1 MKQPEN
7 NTAKFAFYYMLSLI
21 ALIFAALATG
31 MIIFQI
37 INKNIAD
44 VIIQRVSD
52 FSPSQLKFAIS
63 ALIISAPIFYI
74 TTWQIC
80 KNLFTGAFDKDSG
93 VRKWLTYFVLLVS
106 SVVMLGWLIAI
117 VNNFLDGELTVK
129 FILKAATAIGISAAI
144 FTFYY
149 YDIKREK
156 AAGKKDKIIQF
167 YFYASLAAVII
178 VFIAGLFIMES
189 PQKTRDRKM
198 DNAIL
203 ENFDDL
209 NRAIGTYYSDNEKLP
224 ANLDRIKS
232 EFSYIGDKDL
242 KNLATGEKYEYKIK
256 SENIYELCATF
267 KTSNKKDKEYN
278 NYQDDDWPHDVGY
291 QCLSQR
297 VSKSK

>member
-1 MKQPEN
+1 MKKPEN
-7 NTAKFAFYYMLSLI
+7 NAAKFAFYYMLSLI
-21 ALIFAALATG
+21 ALIFTALSIG

-44 VIIQRVSD
+44 IISQYGTD
-52 FSPSQLKFAIS
+52 FSSDQLKFAIS
-63 ALIISAPIFYI
+63 ALIISAPIFYV

-80 KNLFTGAFDKDSG
+80 KNLFTGAFDKDSS

-129 FILKAATAIGISAAI
+129 FILKAITAIGIAAAI

-156 AAGKKDKIIQF
+156 IAGEKDEVIRI
-167 YFYASLAAVII
+167 YFYASLAVVII
-178 VFIAGLFIMES
+178 VFIAGLFIVES

-198 DNAIL
+198 DNAVL
-203 ENFDDL
+203 ENFEDID
-209 NRAIGTYYSDNEKLP
+209 RAVGTYYKDNEKLP
-224 ANLDRIKS
+224 DGLETVKS
-232 EFSYIGDKDL
+232 EFSYITDKDL
-242 KNLATGEKYEYKIK
+242 ENSATGEKYEYKIK
-256 SENIYELCATF
+256 RENIYELCATF
-267 KTSNKKDKEYN
+267 KISNEGSEDY
-278 NYQDDDWPHDVGY
+278 DDYFDRWPHDVGY

-297 VSKSK
+297 VSKTK